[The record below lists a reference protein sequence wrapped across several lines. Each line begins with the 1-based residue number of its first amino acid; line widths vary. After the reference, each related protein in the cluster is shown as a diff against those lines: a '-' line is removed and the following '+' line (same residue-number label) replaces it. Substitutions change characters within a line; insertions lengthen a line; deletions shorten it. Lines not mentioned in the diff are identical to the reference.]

1 MRAAHEEEGEK
12 IYEMTP
18 KMKEEFDRSFPA
30 ICGKYPK
37 LAVSVIT
44 LDKEENQALP
54 ELSGFLVKYD
64 VHFDEV
70 PQWKVKDQ
78 TYKVYGLFGKSRGI
92 IEIVFACRNK
102 KDNQVWKGLM
112 GKYDIEKV
120 AALEAEFEK
129 YSSCPKAEDMM
140 EIWEPFAEQM
150 ELYEAWRSY
159 NDKKQEKELT
169 FSVAEFKC
177 PDIVARYQHRSI
189 AYVYQ
194 GVVTGDLNKYH
205 QYNENDFAV
214 FLMGSAWKPIVNV
227 SRSRISE
234 LPLYALLA
242 INSIMIKYRIL
253 DDIGHIWFDLGG
265 WKDRPLKEWRV
276 MKNSHLD
283 RWIWKNLADFF
294 IEAKQILQ
302 QKLQSDKFEFFILS
316 YENYII
322 VYKYLMA
329 YFQDKYRMTICYENE
344 QAISF
349 EEKKD
354 NEMEDTYDLF
364 PPMMF
369 CMAASDWSRQYIC
382 GAKPF
387 MRRGITADHPFATWL
402 LDNAAKLNKYY
413 PRQFQQIVNCLCE
426 NTAEDIVEK
435 CNYIREQMLRFPE
448 NHGVDV
454 SAFPQ
459 LSLTDFWLMKEE

>member
-1 MRAAHEEEGEK
+1 MDFRKPVHNS
-12 IYEMTP
+12 
-18 KMKEEFDRSFPA
+18 DL
-30 ICGKYPK
+30 CC
-37 LAVSVIT
+37 
-44 LDKEENQALP
+44 
-54 ELSGFLVKYD
+54 LVGD
-64 VHFDEV
+64 
-70 PQWKVKDQ
+70 
-78 TYKVYGLFGKSRGI
+78 
-92 IEIVFACRNK
+92 CNRNCY
-102 KDNQVWKGLM
+102 V
-112 GKYDIEKV
+112 
-120 AALEAEFEK
+120 
-129 YSSCPKAEDMM
+129 
-140 EIWEPFAEQM
+140 
-150 ELYEAWRSY
+150 

-169 FSVAEFKC
+169 FSAAESKC
-177 PDIVARYQHRSI
+177 PDIVAGYQHRSI

-349 EEKKD
+349 EEKK
-354 NEMEDTYDLF
+354 E
-364 PPMMF
+364 
-369 CMAASDWSRQYIC
+369 A
-382 GAKPF
+382 
-387 MRRGITADHPFATWL
+387 
-402 LDNAAKLNKYY
+402 
-413 PRQFQQIVNCLCE
+413 
-426 NTAEDIVEK
+426 
-435 CNYIREQMLRFPE
+435 
-448 NHGVDV
+448 
-454 SAFPQ
+454 
-459 LSLTDFWLMKEE
+459 